1 MVMNFWFIHRID
13 IQILPDIA
21 FILVVLLDDKP
32 VVVIVTVLIVKFF
45 P

>member
-21 FILVVLLDDKP
+21 LILVVLLDDKP

>member
-1 MVMNFWFIHRID
+1 MVMNFWFIDRID

-21 FILVVLLDDKP
+21 LILVVLLDDKP